1 MNDLYTGR
9 LIWRKLERGTLVVF
23 ENITLSNMNTLE
35 HEHSNTGTKITTP
48 DGSATLVCVPTPGH
62 SPDHC
67 GFKLLEENSLLSGDH
82 VLGQGTTVVQ
92 DMYVVFKRENLNH
105 ATFSCYHENIT
116 CVTHSYHKKIT
127 RKQHSN
133 ALEHRYAYMNSLD
146 DMIAL
151 RPSRLYPG
159 HGCYVADGLDLL
171 ERYIKH
177 RLERENQVW
186 DLLCE
191 KTSTLLSAPS
201 IANILYTSTPKERL
215 HLAAEN
221 VYKICSS
228 LFRKGLLSAKIMDSK
243 EEIWIELKPN
253 DLGPFDRVRPY
264 LVRDVHWKALKSLR
278 TKL

>member
-1 MNDLYTGR
+1 
-9 LIWRKLERGTLVVF
+9 
-23 ENITLSNMNTLE
+23 MNTLE
-35 HEHSNTGTKITTP
+35 HKHSNTGTKITTP

-92 DMYVVFKRENLNH
+92 DMY
-105 ATFSCYHENIT
+105 
-116 CVTHSYHKKIT
+116 
-127 RKQHSN
+127 
-133 ALEHRYAYMNSLD
+133 AYMNSLD
-146 DMIAL
+146 EMIAL
-151 RPSRLYPG
+151 RPTRLYPG

-243 EEIWIELKPN
+243 EDIWIELKPK